1 MIDVTAIQDKKHT
14 AQYMPLIQQID
25 TRQELH
31 ATSIQVRDQSIIYM
45 PINAVT
51 QLPDARP
58 QIESG
63 SIINRVHHVIIN
75 HHHHSLCVIS

>member
-14 AQYMPLIQQID
+14 AQYMLFVQHVD

-51 QLPDARP
+51 QLPDVHKLNLGP
-58 QIESG
+58 SSTG
-63 SIINRVHHVIIN
+63 SIM
-75 HHHHSLCVIS
+75 